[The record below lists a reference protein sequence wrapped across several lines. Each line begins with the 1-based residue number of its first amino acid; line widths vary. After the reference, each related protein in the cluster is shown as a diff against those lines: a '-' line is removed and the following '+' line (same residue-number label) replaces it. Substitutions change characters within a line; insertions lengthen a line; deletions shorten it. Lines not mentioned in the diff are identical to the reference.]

1 MFTLFTGFIN
11 WYFATP
17 TFKLL
22 IIGDEQSGKSV
33 NKLI

>member
-1 MFTLFTGFIN
+1 MFTLISGFIN
-11 WYFATP
+11 WYFAKP

-33 NKLI
+33 IKI